1 MVRPRAS
8 APDAAA
14 PIMTFDREAVLRKA
28 EKLLRV
34 GKLELATAQY
44 EQVVRECPDDVA
56 TAALLGNLYLRAGT
70 PERAIEHFT
79 QIADGLRTRGLL
91 AQAAVAYRRVL
102 AISEDDEHALLNLA
116 EIATQQQNVSE
127 ARTYLTTVQE
137 RRRGRGDLQGA
148 AEIVI
153 QLAALDPNDFTAR
166 LAGACARQELGDVEG
181 AVADLQRA
189 ADDLLDAGR
198 HSDAAAMLK
207 EATVLAPHDQSLID
221 RLFDAYLLAGNFAA
235 ARDSARTPGQW
246 KRLAATLLAV
256 DDKDALE
263 VLREAAAREP
273 NDITLQASLARWFI
287 AHGDAAGA
295 AAHLRVE
302 MAEDDPAL
310 LLAIAEI
317 KLRGGQDDEALALA
331 ERCLSRAP
339 ELATDVSALGLRAAS
354 VTPKTAWPLVQLAVD
369 LWTQRSE
376 LSTAAAALEEFV
388 SRVPGWTPALILL
401 VEIAIDADLADV
413 ASQAQAQLADAYL
426 KAGAAAEALVVI
438 EDLATRERGNAAHI
452 ERLREALVALGEPDV
467 EKAIARRLNVN
478 LSFGDD
484 VAG

>member
-1 MVRPRAS
+1 
-8 APDAAA
+8 
-14 PIMTFDREAVLRKA
+14 MTTFNREAVLRKA

-70 PERAIEHFT
+70 PDRAIEHFT

-91 AQAAVAYRRVL
+91 AQASVAYRRVL
-102 AISEDDEHALLNLA
+102 AIAKDDEHALLNLA
-116 EIATQQQNVSE
+116 EIASSQANVAE
-127 ARTYLTTVQE
+127 ARTCLTAVQE
-137 RRRGRGDLQGA
+137 RRRSRGDLNGA

-153 QLAALDPNDFTAR
+153 QFAALDPNDFTAR

-181 AVADLQRA
+181 AIADLRRA

-207 EATVLAPHDQSLID
+207 EATVLAPHDQSLTD
-221 RLFDAYLLAGNFAA
+221 RLFDAYLQAGNFAA
-235 ARDSARTPGQW
+235 ARECARLPGHW
-246 KRLAATLLAV
+246 KRLANTLLAV
-256 DDKDALE
+256 DDDNALE

-273 NDITLQASLARWFI
+273 NDMTLQASLARWFI
-287 AHGDAAGA
+287 ARGDAASA

-317 KLRGGQDDEALALA
+317 KLRGGHDDEAIALA
-331 ERCLSRAP
+331 ERCLS
-339 ELATDVSALGLRAAS
+339 ATPHLTADVSALGLRAAS
-354 VTPKTAWPLVQLAVD
+354 VTPNSAWRFVQMAVD
-369 LWTQRSE
+369 LWTQESE
-376 LSTAAAALEEFV
+376 LSTAVAALEEFV
-388 SRVPGWTPALILL
+388 SRVPAWTPALIRL
-401 VEIAIDADLADV
+401 VEISIDADLTDV

-426 KAGAAAEALVVI
+426 KAGAADEALVVI
-438 EDLATRERGNAAHI
+438 DDLVTRERNNPAHI
-452 ERLREALVALGEPDV
+452 ERLREALLALGESDI
-467 EKAIARRLNVN
+467 EAAIARRLNTN

-484 VAG
+484 VTPS